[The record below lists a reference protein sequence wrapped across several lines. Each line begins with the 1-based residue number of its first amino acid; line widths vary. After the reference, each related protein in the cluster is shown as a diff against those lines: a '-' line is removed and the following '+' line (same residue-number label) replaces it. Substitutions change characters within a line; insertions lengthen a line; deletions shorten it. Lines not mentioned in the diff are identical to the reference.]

1 VTPAARLIAVV
12 VGLVGLLFAAAGM
25 VREVVLAAQGATD
38 WPLSTWWGS
47 LTGEPSA
54 TATVAA
60 VLAGLLT
67 LALLLLAV
75 RQLGGRRRGPA
86 LVEFAAEH
94 GRARLDVGA
103 FESALCRRLEGEFPG
118 LKARGLEL
126 SKRAGGWRARLEAE
140 LPARD
145 LEVERARA
153 FALLAAD
160 LARTAGMRLE
170 VLDIVALRLTVS
182 SAGSE

>member
-1 VTPAARLIAVV
+1 MTPAARLIAVV

-75 RQLGGRRRGPA
+75 RQLGGRGEQSA
-86 LVEFAAEH
+86 VQVGGDQVGAEE
-94 GRARLDVGA
+94 GRAHGLRRPTPEGRAAPRRCPRQRLRPSVSRVGQ
-103 FESALCRRLEGEFPG
+103 R
-118 LKARGLEL
+118 
-126 SKRAGGWRARLEAE
+126 
-140 LPARD
+140 
-145 LEVERARA
+145 
-153 FALLAAD
+153 
-160 LARTAGMRLE
+160 
-170 VLDIVALRLTVS
+170 
-182 SAGSE
+182 